1 MALGLSHYPASGKEV
16 WASYP
21 AIPDRAVKSQLR
33 GILMATENGGC
44 FFYRRGYNI
53 AGKVVPV
60 SSSTI
65 HLLRGITVTLRT
77 ILQLVLTIGVCG
89 TAGHVSA
96 YDTSPY
102 SPGSLDPCTQVY
114 FSAFKPAPF
123 SAEKNNVAVA
133 PKSEFSFLASK
144 ATNWPSITVKIKD
157 EKVPVTVTA
166 ITNGHLVKGKLPDS
180 VKGRYI
186 RLEIFAKGP
195 NNCDKADGWLLKVG
209 N

>member
-1 MALGLSHYPASGKEV
+1 MS
-16 WASYP
+16 
-21 AIPDRAVKSQLR
+21 
-33 GILMATENGGC
+33 
-44 FFYRRGYNI
+44 
-53 AGKVVPV
+53 
-60 SSSTI
+60 
-65 HLLRGITVTLRT
+65 LRT
-77 ILQLVLTIGVCG
+77 ILQLVFTVGVCG
-89 TAGHVSA
+89 TFGNVWA

-114 FSAFKPAPF
+114 FSAFKPTPF

-144 ATNWPSITVKIKD
+144 TTNWPSITVKIKD
-157 EKVPVTVTA
+157 EKVPVTVTPA
-166 ITNGHLVKGKLPDS
+166 TNGHLVKGKLPAS

-186 RLEIFAKGP
+186 RLEVFAKGP